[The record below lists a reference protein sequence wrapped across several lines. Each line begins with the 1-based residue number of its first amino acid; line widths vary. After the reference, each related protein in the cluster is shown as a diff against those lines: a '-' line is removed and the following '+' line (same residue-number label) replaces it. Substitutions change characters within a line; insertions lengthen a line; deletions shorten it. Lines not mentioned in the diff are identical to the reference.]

1 MASGPRS
8 SRRREST
15 SRATSLVLTRWESCG
30 RRRSRANCWPLSK
43 RALTSSRTDERKTGA
58 WSLAEMKALAAA
70 RNRIMLAPDL
80 TCQAAAWPASA
91 EQRAL
96 ASQSGEV
103 PFEEGG
109 DARIGDE
116 AVAQLD

>member
-1 MASGPRS
+1 
-8 SRRREST
+8 
-15 SRATSLVLTRWESCG
+15 
-30 RRRSRANCWPLSK
+30 
-43 RALTSSRTDERKTGA
+43 
-58 WSLAEMKALAAA
+58 MKALAAALMATSTTTHQRRRRTHSDSRSSSAHPAGVTPPEAAA

-80 TCQAAAWPASA
+80 TCQATAWPPPG

-116 AVAQLD
+116 AVAQLDQAVRSEERRVGK